1 MRRLIPAAALVA
13 LLVSACGENGQA
25 TTTAAPTTTEAA
37 TTTEDPVA
45 YRLTLATILAGNW
58 VGEWRNTTAGTIG
71 PLTVDV
77 RVDEAAR
84 TATVTIDLD
93 GAVFGAVDPEA
104 FALTVDL
111 TQAPPYAATADLLG
125 AITFSMTDTGA
136 FSLESADVPT
146 EGIATFWASGE
157 AGSERVEIEY
167 GVGFDD
173 GSTAD
178 GVATLRRPA
187 S

>member
-1 MRRLIPAAALVA
+1 MRRLIPAAALAA
-13 LLVSACGENGQA
+13 LLVSACGGDGQA
-25 TTTAAPTTTEAA
+25 TTTAATTTMEAS

-58 VGEWRNTTAGTIG
+58 VGEWRNITAGTTG
-71 PLTVDV
+71 PLAVDV
-77 RVDEAAR
+77 RLDEGAR
-84 TATVTIDLD
+84 TATVTIDLG
-93 GAVFGAVDPEA
+93 GAVFGAGDPDPLA
-104 FALTVDL
+104 FVVDL
-111 TQAPPYAATADLLG
+111 SQAPPYTATTDLLG
-125 AITFSMTDTGA
+125 AITFTMTDTGA
-136 FSLESADVPT
+136 FSLESADVPA

-157 AGSERVEIEY
+157 AGSERVQIEY